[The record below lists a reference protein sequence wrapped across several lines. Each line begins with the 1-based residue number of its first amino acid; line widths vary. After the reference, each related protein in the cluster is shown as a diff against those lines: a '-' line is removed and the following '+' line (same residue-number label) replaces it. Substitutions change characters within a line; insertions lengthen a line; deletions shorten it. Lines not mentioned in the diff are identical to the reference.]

1 MPYQNPNNKK
11 GEFMSLLQD
20 ILSQIQTI
28 GGYGSGPFQNVQSY
42 QDLTSLDPADIKYAM
57 SQYADVG
64 TDDLTEAMFL
74 PITSGMLTAGRAK
87 SQSPFIESK
96 GTGFL
101 HDLTKT
107 MGGEEARKSYGG
119 FAGTGASSK
128 FKRQARDVY
137 GAEMGDVLTTA
148 GTTQQEGLQSIWDM
162 INSWRESSLKIAG
175 DIE

>member
-1 MPYQNPNNKK
+1 
-11 GEFMSLLQD
+11 MSLLQD

-28 GGYGSGPFQNVQSY
+28 GGYGSESSPFANVTSY
-42 QDLTSLDPADIKYAM
+42 EDLVSFDPASIQSAM
-57 SQYADVG
+57 AEYTGVSSAD
-64 TDDLTEAMFL
+64 LPQSMFL
-74 PITSGMLTAGRAK
+74 PITPGMLTAGRAK

-162 INSWRESSLKIAG
+162 INSWRESALKIAG